1 MERFF
6 KLSLDMLSISNL
18 EGKFEQLN
26 PAWERTLGYTVE
38 ELMARPFLEFVHPDD
53 HERTLLEFSKLIE
66 DSTHETHGFENR
78 YICKDGT
85 IKILSWEARQD
96 PERERIYA
104 IARDDTEL
112 KRAREAL
119 EQFAFH
125 AAHDMQEPLRKIS
138 AFGERLQKYEEH
150 LPERGQMY
158 LGRMLDASRRM
169 ANLID
174 DLLKYARVS
183 KGSVELENVELD
195 EVFREILDEYA
206 TRLAESGAEVTL
218 DGLEAVQGDWTQ
230 VRQLFQN
237 LVSNAIK
244 FRREGVPVRVTVRGQ
259 PQDDGRLRVTVAD
272 NGIGFEE
279 KYLGKIFQ
287 VFQRLHGR
295 GQYEGTGIGLAVCA
309 RIAESHGGSIE
320 ARSEPGEGAVFVV
333 TLPLAEKVEQES

>member
-1 MERFF
+1 M
-6 KLSLDMLSISNL
+6 
-18 EGKFEQLN
+18 
-26 PAWERTLGYTVE
+26 
-38 ELMARPFLEFVHPDD
+38 
-53 HERTLLEFSKLIE
+53 
-66 DSTHETHGFENR
+66 HGFENR
-78 YICKDGT
+78 HVCKDGSV
-85 IKILSWEARQD
+85 KILSWEAKQD
-96 PERERIYA
+96 PDFERIYA
-104 IARDDTEL
+104 IARDNTEL

-138 AFGERLQKYEEH
+138 AFGERLQRYEEE
-150 LPERGQMY
+150 LPERGRMY

-183 KGSVELENVELD
+183 REGTDMELVDLN
-195 EVFREILDEYA
+195 EVFQEIMDDYA
-206 TRLAESGAEVTL
+206 NRLVEAGAEVTL
-218 DGLEAVQGDWTQ
+218 QDLEPVLGDWTQ
-230 VRQLFQN
+230 LRQLFQN

-244 FRREGVPVRVTVRGQ
+244 FRRKSVPLQVTVRGRRLE
-259 PQDDGRLRVTVAD
+259 GRLEVTVTD

-279 KYLGKIFQ
+279 KYREKIFQ

-295 GQYEGTGIGLAVCA
+295 SEYEGTGIGLAVCA

-333 TLPLAEKVEQES
+333 TLPLAKKIEKDA